1 MADREGRVRTRSLP
15 SSRLGPGFWV
25 RLVGL
30 GLLDALAAF
39 ASLVLVAE
47 GAWWL
52 LSALLIGT
60 AGINYIYLSSRTLP
74 FRWLM
79 PGLVFLLLFSLY
91 PIIYTFYVA
100 LTNWSIP
107 NFLTKDQAITQLT
120 SRETLPTEEGQD
132 FQLFVYR
139 QPEGEFRFLLRS
151 ETEQFFGRPRPA
163 DDDPLEEGA
172 LEDPA
177 SYEVVDEDRDG
188 VPETI
193 GPFRRLESRD
203 LFAVASELQRLVLD
217 IPGRGLARVQTITS
231 ARVSEAR
238 YAYDATRDVLVDK
251 LEGLECTPTEGNFVC
266 PGERELTPGWRVPV
280 GFQNFLRV
288 ATDSRIRDPFVR
300 VFIWN
305 VVFAAGTVLLTLAL
319 GLGLALTFQDERM
332 RWRKLLRSLLIL
344 PYAIPAF
351 LTVLVWRGLLNQ
363 QFGAVNRTLE
373 PLLSLFGSDGIP
385 WLASGFWAKVAVL
398 LVNLW
403 LGFPYMMLVTMGAL
417 QAIPSELQEA
427 ARVDGASALGVFRK
441 VTFPLLMVSI
451 FPLLIASFAF
461 NFNNFVLIFLLT
473 RGGPPL
479 AGYAV
484 PVGETDILISFT
496 FNLAI
501 TSGRGAD
508 FGLASAISIFIFL
521 VVAGLS
527 AFGFRYTRRL
537 EEVYGGL

>member
-1 MADREGRVRTRSLP
+1 MGDREGGVRRRSLP

-30 GLLDALAAF
+30 GLLDGLAIFAAF
-39 ASLVLVAE
+39 VLLSE
-47 GAWWL
+47 GAWGM

-60 AGINYIYLSSRTLP
+60 AGINYVYLSSRAFP
-74 FRWLM
+74 FRWLV
-79 PGLVFLLLFSLY
+79 PGLVFLLLFSIY

-107 NFLTKDQAITQLT
+107 NFLTKDQAIVQLT

-139 QPEGEFRFLLRS
+139 QPDGEFRFLLRS

-163 DDDPLEEGA
+163 DEDPAEEGA

-177 SYEVVDEDRDG
+177 SHEVVDEDGDG
-188 VPETI
+188 VPEMI

-203 LFAVASELQRLVLD
+203 LFAVAGELQRQVLD
-217 IPGRGLARVQTITS
+217 IPGRGSARVQTVSS
-231 ARVSEAR
+231 ARVTEAR
-238 YAYDATRDVLVDK
+238 YAYDPGQDVLVDK
-251 LEGLECTPTEGNFVC
+251 LEGVECTPIQGNFVC

-280 GFQNFLRV
+280 GFDNFLRV

-305 VVFAAGTVLLTLAL
+305 VVFAAGTVLLTLAV
-319 GLGLALTFQDERM
+319 GLGLALTFQDQRM

-351 LTVLVWRGLLNQ
+351 LTILVWRGLLNER
-363 QFGAVNRTLE
+363 FGGVNRTLE
-373 PLLSLFGSDGIP
+373 PVLSLFGSDGIP
-385 WLASGFWAKVAVL
+385 WLASGYWAKAAVL

-417 QAIPSELQEA
+417 QAIPAELQEA
-427 ARVDGASALGVFRK
+427 ARVDGASAGGVFRK

-451 FPLLIASFAF
+451 FPLLIAAFAF

-484 PVGETDILISFT
+484 PVGDTDILISFT

-508 FGLASAISIFIFL
+508 FALASAISIFIFL
-521 VVAGLS
+521 VVASLS

>member
-1 MADREGRVRTRSLP
+1 MGDREGGVRGRSLP

-25 RLVGL
+25 RLLGL
-30 GLLDALAAF
+30 GLLDGLAAF
-39 ASLVLVAE
+39 ASLVLLAD
-47 GAWWL
+47 GAWGM

-60 AGINYIYLSSRTLP
+60 AGINYVYLSPRAFPL
-74 FRWLM
+74 RWLV
-79 PGLVFLLLFSLY
+79 PGLVFLLLFSIY

-107 NFLTKDQAITQLT
+107 NFLSKDQAIVQLT

-139 QPEGEFRFLLRS
+139 QPGGEFRFLLRS
-151 ETEQFFGRPRPA
+151 ETEQFFGRPHPA
-163 DDDPLEEGA
+163 DEDPPEEGA
-172 LEDPA
+172 LEDLA
-177 SYEVVDEDRDG
+177 SHEVVDEDGDG
-188 VPETI
+188 LPEMI
-193 GPFRRLESRD
+193 GPFRRLEPRD
-203 LFAVASELQRLVLD
+203 LFAVAGELQRLVLD
-217 IPGRGLARVQTITS
+217 IPGRGSARVQTITS
-231 ARVSEAR
+231 ARVTEAR
-238 YAYDATRDVLVDK
+238 YAYDAGRDVLVDK
-251 LEGLECTPTEGNFVC
+251 LEGVECTPILGNFVC
-266 PGERELTPGWRVPV
+266 PEERELTPGWRVPV
-280 GFQNFLRV
+280 GFENFLGV
-288 ATDSRIRDPFVR
+288 ATDPRIRDPFVR

-305 VVFAAGTVLLTLAL
+305 VVFAAGSVFLTVAV
-319 GLGLALTFQDERM
+319 GLSLALTFQDQRM

-351 LTVLVWRGLLNQ
+351 LTILVWRGLLNE

-373 PLLSLFGSDGIP
+373 PVLSLFGSDGIP
-385 WLASGFWAKVAVL
+385 WLASGNWAKVAVL

-417 QAIPSELQEA
+417 QAIPAELQEA
-427 ARVDGASALGVFRK
+427 ARVDGASAPGVFRK

-451 FPLLIASFAF
+451 FPLLIAAFAF

-484 PVGETDILISFT
+484 PVGDTDILISFT

-508 FGLASAISIFIFL
+508 FGLASAISILIFL
-521 VVAGLS
+521 MVASLS

-537 EEVYGGL
+537 EDVYGGL